1 MALEITREQFE
12 GYKEVQSSGQ
22 YNMFDPNARMLT
34 GLDKNTYLSIMKNYD
49 ELSKKY
55 GKENKGEKWT
65 TR

>member
-12 GYKEVQSSGQ
+12 GYKEVQNSGR

-34 GLDKNTYLSIMKNYD
+34 ELDKNTYLSIMKNYD

-55 GKENKGEKWT
+55 GGE
-65 TR
+65 

>member
-55 GKENKGEKWT
+55 GGE
-65 TR
+65 